1 MLRRTAAQPGNPLF
15 QHNICAYLKHVFDS
29 NSAPAKKWRDQK
41 TIINSDKLSHSG
53 DSNFVYSAI
62 DALPEF
68 NMAHQRATDK
78 SLQKG
83 I

>member
-1 MLRRTAAQPGNPLF
+1 MAAPSKNGATRRQSPIL
-15 QHNICAYLKHVFDS
+15 
-29 NSAPAKKWRDQK
+29 
-41 TIINSDKLSHSG
+41 INYHILVIP
-53 DSNFVYSAI
+53 NFADSAI
-62 DALPEF
+62 DAFPEF

>member
-1 MLRRTAAQPGNPLF
+1 MYLIQIAAQP
-15 QHNICAYLKHVFDS
+15 
-29 NSAPAKKWRDQK
+29 KKGATRRQSP
-41 TIINSDKLSHSG
+41 ILINCHILVIPS
-53 DSNFVYSAI
+53 FVYSAI